1 MLIPRRPVMLTLLL
15 LCLAFLASCALFRQ
29 GPRAW
34 EDPSGERG
42 LASWYGHPYHGRR
55 TSSGEVYNMY
65 QLTAAHREIPLG
77 SWVEVINLTNG
88 RSLTVR
94 VNDRGPF
101 VDGRIIDLSY
111 ASAQLL
117 GVVGPGVVPVRV
129 RLTRAP
135 AQARG
140 PARYSVQVAS
150 FITESNALTLKA
162 ELEQKVP
169 GVYLTTAQID
179 GEVYHRIRV
188 GRFVSHAE
196 AKAAAERLA
205 SLGYRVVVIDTE
217 ERL

>member
-1 MLIPRRPVMLTLLL
+1 MLILRRPAMLALPLLCLLL
-15 LCLAFLASCALFRQ
+15 LTSCTLFRQ

-34 EDPSGERG
+34 EDPSGEKG

-94 VNDRGPF
+94 INDRGPF

-135 AQARG
+135 AQTRG

-150 FITESNALTLKA
+150 FIIESNALTLKA